1 MKSPLVVAMDLEGVL
16 VPEIWIAFA
25 EKTGIP
31 ELRITTRDEPDYN
44 KLMLYR
50 LNILKEHRLR
60 LQDIQQ
66 VIAEMAPLPGAKE
79 YMQWLTDRYP
89 AVIISDTFYEF
100 AAPLM
105 RQLNNPTLF
114 CNSLV
119 VEEDGTVSG
128 YRQRL
133 LDGKRHAALAFKQLN
148 FRLVAMGDSYNDT
161 AMLAEA
167 GLGILFRPSEKV
179 RRQFPQF
186 PVVEDYAEIKRLI
199 TDFDQRG

>member
-179 RRQFPQF
+179 RSQFPQF